1 MTSAPQRVVCLSAE
15 SADWLWRLGA
25 WDQVVGVTAFFE
37 PPADA
42 APKSRVSGFS
52 SANRGAIIW
61 LQPDLVVT
69 FSDVQAALTTEL
81 IQAGLSVLATNQR
94 TLAEIESTLAL
105 LARAVGR
112 ESEGERL
119 LCEFRRK
126 LAPVP
131 FPTARPRV
139 YFEEWNDPLITG
151 IAWVSELIERAGG
164 EDIFADVR
172 NERSAAGRVVSPEQ
186 VLARCPNIILAS
198 WCGKPVDVDAI
209 AARARWESLAAV
221 QGRLIREIPGADIL
235 QPGFRLVA
243 GYDRLKRLITEVQ

>member
-126 LAPVP
+126 LAPIP

-151 IAWVSELIERAGG
+151 IAWVSEVIERAGG

-172 NERSAAGRVVSPEQ
+172 NQRSAAFTTKRFKKMTAP
-186 VLARCPNIILAS
+186 PNHALHS
-198 WCGKPVDVDAI
+198 AI
-209 AARARWESLAAV
+209 ALRLQACFLA
-221 QGRLIREIPGADIL
+221 GRSMNLSRLGLRDPAIKGLDGGPGLEDCW
-235 QPGFRLVA
+235 
-243 GYDRLKRLITEVQ
+243 

>member
-1 MTSAPQRVVCLSAE
+1 M
-15 SADWLWRLGA
+15 
-25 WDQVVGVTAFFE
+25 
-37 PPADA
+37 
-42 APKSRVSGFS
+42 
-52 SANRGAIIW
+52 
-61 LQPDLVVT
+61 
-69 FSDVQAALTTEL
+69 
-81 IQAGLSVLATNQR
+81 
-94 TLAEIESTLAL
+94 

-112 ESEGERL
+112 ESEGEKL
-119 LCEFRRK
+119 LCEFRRH

-164 EDIFADVR
+164 EDIFADMR
-172 NERSAAGRVVSPEQ
+172 SEGSAAGRVVSSEQ
-186 VLARCPNIILAS
+186 VLARCPDIILAS

>member
-1 MTSAPQRVVCLSAE
+1 M
-15 SADWLWRLGA
+15 
-25 WDQVVGVTAFFE
+25 GVTAFFE
-37 PPADA
+37 LPADA
-42 APKSRVSGFS
+42 SPKPRVSGFS
-52 SANRGAIIW
+52 SANRGAIIR
-61 LQPDLVVT
+61 LQPDLVIT